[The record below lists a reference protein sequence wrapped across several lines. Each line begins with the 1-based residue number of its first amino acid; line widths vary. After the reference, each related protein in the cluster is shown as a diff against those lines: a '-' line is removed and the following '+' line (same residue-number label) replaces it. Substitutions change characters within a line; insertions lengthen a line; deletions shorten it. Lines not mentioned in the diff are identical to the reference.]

1 LNLQQRGVSAKSLF
15 VVTAGAA
22 FASNLVTAHGGLLVF
37 LQFGSEAV
45 EFGCYCSVCLGNVI
59 FEGRVPAKKNQG
71 RDDQNF
77 SQ

>member
-1 LNLQQRGVSAKSLF
+1 MSAKSLF

-22 FASNLVTAHGGLLVF
+22 FASNLVTAHGGVLVF
-37 LQFGSEAV
+37 LQFGSETV
-45 EFGCYCSVCLGNVI
+45 EFVCDCCVCLGYVI
-59 FEGRVPAKKNQG
+59 FERRVPAKVNQG